1 MHDTILTSSACGYVP
16 NVDGKPKSISCTG
29 LALTAG
35 TQIRERHS
43 LRLVLGTA
51 SCMDLRRDAQLS
63 SPRQPRRQGS
73 RSSHGHGSRSTS
85 QVQQPYSSPLPQSQW
100 SEVPLPYRP
109 RDWVDESDRLQ
120 PYASQQEHGWRLHP
134 SVSNDR
140 QAQPLASAPL
150 RTRRRPQSQLELPN
164 DNDSSLLRPE
174 MSARADRFRGYQTR
188 RAVSQ
193 PNSPPS
199 FQQQFAE
206 AQPPMLG
213 IPRSPTYPPT
223 GRRRMHSTS
232 GVTDAAFD
240 DEAEFRLFVDATAGL
255 GPDTAFRPPQSTST
269 TSRYRFHDPTASP
282 IASSPSTMQALAH
295 LAQMPQ
301 AGRTFESHPRQ
312 VLQAAYAG
320 VDLWSEPPTQWQPA
334 VPLSQLDADQEDDDD
349 LPPPDDELP
358 NYAESQA
365 QAQAGQRAESARR
378 AQELQ
383 RRWQARS

>member
-1 MHDTILTSSACGYVP
+1 MPS
-16 NVDGKPKSISCTG
+16 
-29 LALTAG
+29 LALVANHAAKEAG
-35 TQIRERHS
+35 
-43 LRLVLGTA
+43 LP
-51 SCMDLRRDAQLS
+51 MDTNHDQ
-63 SPRQPRRQGS
+63 
-73 RSSHGHGSRSTS
+73 HH
-85 QVQQPYSSPLPQSQW
+85 SPLPQSQW

-120 PYASQQEHGWRLHP
+120 PYNSQQERDWRLRP
-134 SVSNDR
+134 AVSNDR
-140 QAQPLASAPL
+140 QAQPGAPTPL
-150 RTRRRPQSQLELPN
+150 KTRRRPQSQLELPN
-164 DNDSSLLRPE
+164 HNDPSLLQPE
-174 MSARADRFRGYQTR
+174 ISARADRFRGYQTR

-206 AQPPMLG
+206 AEPPMLG
-213 IPRSPTYPPT
+213 IPRSPTYPPA

-255 GPDTAFRPPQSTST
+255 GPHTAFRPSVSTLGISRSRAHDQS
-269 TSRYRFHDPTASP
+269 ASP
-282 IASSPSTMQALAH
+282 IASSPSTMLALAH

-312 VLQAAYAG
+312 VLQAVNAG
-320 VDLWSEPPTQWQPA
+320 VDLWSEPPTRSQPA
-334 VPLSQLDADQEDDDD
+334 MPLSPLDGDEEDDDD

-365 QAQAGQRAESARR
+365 QAQAGQRAEAARR